1 MTIDRPPPVPGRRI
15 GIIRLTSLGDVIHT
29 LPVAAAIRD
38 GDPAAKIV
46 WFAEEREQTF
56 LRGNPVVDEVI
67 TVPLRRWRQQL
78 ASPSGLRRTVLE
90 LRELLR
96 RLRLDP
102 IDVAIDVQGW
112 PHKTSPIVRA
122 TRAPIRIGF
131 DRRNARH
138 PLATLFTTHQVAPP
152 PEAGHI
158 VEKNLALLGPIGL
171 GRVGTPRFPLPS
183 FADADE
189 RAAAWLAEARFAREG
204 GPAAQLVALLP
215 STRGRAKLWPASNYR
230 ELARQLLADPAVLV
244 VILGGPGE
252 EPLLEEVR
260 SGLPESRAVVCAP
273 GPIPEL
279 VGVIRRAQLAVG
291 NDTGPLHVAA
301 AIGVPSLGLFGPT
314 RGARNGPY
322 GAHCAYIQSPTGR
335 MLDIPVHQVVAAVR
349 QLRGIEVR

>member
-1 MTIDRPPPVPGRRI
+1 LRRI

-46 WFAEEREQTF
+46 WFAEEREQIF
-56 LRGNPVVDEVI
+56 LRGNPAVDEVV
-67 TVPLRRWRQQL
+67 TVPLRRWRRQL
-78 ASPSGLRRTVLE
+78 ASPSGLRRTVRE
-90 LRELLR
+90 LREFLR
-96 RLRLDP
+96 RLRSDP

-122 TRAPIRIGF
+122 TRAPIRVGF
-131 DRRNARH
+131 DRHNARH
-138 PLATLFTTHQVAPP
+138 PLATLFTTHRVTPP
-152 PEAGHI
+152 AEAAHV

-171 GRVGTPRFPLPS
+171 GSVGTPRFPLPS
-183 FADADE
+183 FPDADA
-189 RAAAWLAEARFAREG
+189 RAAAWLADARFARDG

-215 STRGRAKLWPASNYR
+215 STRGRAKLWPASSYR
-230 ELARQLLADPAVLV
+230 ELARRLLADPAVV
-244 VILGGPGE
+244 VLILGGPGE

-260 SGLPESRAVVCAP
+260 AGLPESRAVVCAP

-279 VGVIRRAQLAVG
+279 AGVIRRTHLAIG

-301 AIGVPSLGLFGPT
+301 ATGVPSLGLFGPT

-335 MLDIPVHQVVAAVR
+335 MSDITVDEVVGQAR
-349 QLRGIEVR
+349 QLWRIGVR

>member
-1 MTIDRPPPVPGRRI
+1 LRRI

-38 GDPAAKIV
+38 GDPAATIV
-46 WFAEEREQTF
+46 WFAEEREQVF

-67 TVPLRRWRQQL
+67 TVPLRRWRRQL
-78 ASPSGLRRTVLE
+78 ASPTGLRRTVRE

-96 RLRLDP
+96 GLRSDP
-102 IDVAIDVQGW
+102 MDVAIDVQGW

-131 DRRNARH
+131 DRKNARH
-138 PLATLFTTHQVAPP
+138 PLATLFTTHRITPP
-152 PEAGHI
+152 PEAAHV
-158 VEKNLALLGPIGL
+158 VEKNLALLGPIGF

-183 FADADE
+183 FPDADE
-189 RAAAWLAEARFAREG
+189 RAAAWLADARFARGG
-204 GPAAQLVALLP
+204 GPAAQLVALFP
-215 STRGRAKLWPASNYR
+215 STRGHAKLWPASNYR
-230 ELARQLLADPAVLV
+230 ELARQLLADSFVSIL
-244 VILGGPGE
+244 ILGGPGE
-252 EPLLEEVR
+252 ESRLHDVR
-260 SGLPESRAVVCAP
+260 SGLPESRAIVCAP

-279 VGVIRRAQLAVG
+279 IGIIRHAQLAIG

-301 AIGVPSLGLFGPT
+301 AAGVPSLGLFGPT

-335 MLDIPVHQVVAAVR
+335 MSDITVDEVTGHARRLWRIGVR
-349 QLRGIEVR
+349 

>member
-1 MTIDRPPPVPGRRI
+1 LTRI

-38 GDPAAKIV
+38 GDPTAKVV
-46 WFAEEREQTF
+46 WFAEEREQIF

-67 TVPLRRWRQQL
+67 TVPLRRWRRQL
-78 ASPSGLRRTVLE
+78 ASPSGLRRTVRE

-96 RLRLDP
+96 RLRSDP

-131 DRRNARH
+131 DRQNARH
-138 PLATLFTTHQVAPP
+138 PLAAFFTTHQITPP
-152 PEAGHI
+152 PEAAHV

-171 GRVGTPRFPLPS
+171 GAVGTPRFPLPS
-183 FADADE
+183 FPDADE
-189 RAAAWLAEARFAREG
+189 RAAAWLRERVASG
-204 GPAAQLVALLP
+204 FSRTAQVVALFP
-215 STRGRAKLWPASNYR
+215 STRGRAKFWPASGYR
-230 ELARQLLADPAVLV
+230 ELARQLLADPSVSIL
-244 VILGGPGE
+244 ILGGPGE
-252 EPLLEEVR
+252 EPLLNEVR
-260 SGLPESRAVVCAP
+260 SGLPESRAIVCAP

-279 VGVIRRAQLAVG
+279 VGIIRHAQLAIG
-291 NDTGPLHVAA
+291 NDTGPLHIAA
-301 AIGVPSLGLFGPT
+301 AVGVPSLGLFGPT

-335 MLDIPVHQVVAAVR
+335 MSDITVDEVAGQARRLWQIGVR
-349 QLRGIEVR
+349 